1 LRGFL
6 LYGSYRLLTVLLRDL
21 PPRIGYRV
29 ALWAGWLVYR
39 LSPRTKRVLTHNM
52 SHVLG
57 PNADPDRVQALVREL
72 CVNFAKGHYDLIRL
86 NRLGDDEI
94 KALVQLEG
102 REYIERCLDEGRGV
116 IVVSAHLG
124 NIDVVGQLPLVY
136 GVPATSVVEHIQPER
151 LFQYLWGLRQSHGL
165 TLIPSDGQ
173 MLDLF
178 RALKRGEIVVL
189 IGDRAIGDNARSVDL
204 FGSPTHLTDGPVQLA
219 VRTNTTLI
227 PAFVE
232 RLPDDTFQVHIEPP
246 LEIPRTGDRSA
257 DVAAGM
263 EMVTAVLER
272 YIAKHPE
279 QWMVARPVW
288 PMD

>member
-1 LRGFL
+1 
-6 LYGSYRLLTVLLRDL
+6 
-21 PPRIGYRV
+21 
-29 ALWAGWLVYR
+29 
-39 LSPRTKRVLTHNM
+39 M

-57 PNADPDRVQALVREL
+57 PNADPDRVQQLVRQL
-72 CVNFAKGHYDLIRL
+72 CVNIAKGHYDLIQL
-86 NRLGDDEI
+86 NRLGDEEI
-94 KALVQLEG
+94 KARVRIEG
-102 REYIERCLDEGRGV
+102 REYIDRILDEGRGV

-124 NIDVVGQLPLVY
+124 NVDVVGQLPMVY
-136 GVPATSVVEHIQPER
+136 GVPTTSVVEHIQPER
-151 LFQYLWGLRQSHGL
+151 LFRYLLSLRASHGL
-165 TLIPSDGQ
+165 RLIPSDGQ
-173 MLDLF
+173 MMDLF

-189 IGDRAIGDNARSVDL
+189 IGDRAIGDNARAVEL

-219 VRTNTTLI
+219 VRTNTALI

-232 RLPDDTFQVHIEPP
+232 RLPDDSFLVHIEPP
-246 LEIPRTGDRSA
+246 LDIPRTGDRDA

-263 EMVTAVLER
+263 EMVIAVMER